1 MIDGQKVEAGE
12 ILTYFLSYTNYHG
25 EMVRVDILDAIPNH
39 TSYVEGS
46 ASHNG
51 TYAAGHVNWVL
62 DVAPNASV
70 TVSFQV
76 KVNETAAIVANTA
89 MIVDGVNTYYTN
101 EVVNHTFDGDEVA
114 EKKVFYPADVTTNI
128 DGKKV
133 YAGEDFV
140 YTITY
145 TNASGNP
152 VTDVA
157 ITDTIPK
164 HTTYV
169 ENSAD
174 HDGVYSDGVL
184 TWTIDEVP
192 AWGKVTVA
200 FMVKVD
206 ENVEAETITNKA
218 IVKEGNNTY
227 KTNEITNYTVED
239 EVEKKVAL
247 VGQETVNIDGKKVY
261 AGDELVYTI
270 RYKITARDLAAVVIT
285 DTIPEYTTYVDG
297 SSDNNGVYEDG
308 VITWNL
314 EVAAGAEVVVSF
326 KVKVK
331 DAGNVNLVNK
341 AEVKEGK
348 NTYIT
353 NSVTNYT
360 VDDDVKKEVFTASK
374 TDVSLDGKKVTPG
387 EELVYKIYYK
397 NSSSEKAIVTI
408 TDKISEYTTYV
419 DGSADNNGVY
429 EDGVITW
436 NLEVAAGETVAVSFK
451 ATVKDVPGAKVAN
464 TATIVEGKNSYT
476 TNEVVNQIP
485 AAPTTPD
492 NSDLPQTGGNAR
504 LGMWTALLVLG
515 CSGLI
520 VTSIYS
526 KKKNK
531 SEE

>member
-1 MIDGQKVEAGE
+1 M
-12 ILTYFLSYTNYHG
+12 
-25 EMVRVDILDAIPNH
+25 
-39 TSYVEGS
+39 
-46 ASHNG
+46 
-51 TYAAGHVNWVL
+51 
-62 DVAPNASV
+62 
-70 TVSFQV
+70 
-76 KVNETAAIVANTA
+76 
-89 MIVDGVNTYYTN
+89 
-101 EVVNHTFDGDEVA
+101 
-114 EKKVFYPADVTTNI
+114 
-128 DGKKV
+128 
-133 YAGEDFV
+133 
-140 YTITY
+140 
-145 TNASGNP
+145 
-152 VTDVA
+152 TDVA

-227 KTNEITNYTVED
+227 T
-239 EVEKKVAL
+239 
-247 VGQETVNIDGKKVY
+247 
-261 AGDELVYTI
+261 
-270 RYKITARDLAAVVIT
+270 
-285 DTIPEYTTYVDG
+285 
-297 SSDNNGVYEDG
+297 
-308 VITWNL
+308 
-314 EVAAGAEVVVSF
+314 
-326 KVKVK
+326 
-331 DAGNVNLVNK
+331 
-341 AEVKEGK
+341 
-348 NTYIT
+348 T

-360 VDDDVKKEVFTASK
+360 VDDDVNKEVFTASK